1 MTWTTT
7 DDAAIIR
14 IQICLEFRR
23 TEFEAAYR
31 KVQEERGNIDLSAV
45 WIIEPVEIIDK
56 SFEKRR
62 LEEEEAHPIL
72 KHVDR
77 LLV

>member
-1 MTWTTT
+1 MIWTTT
-7 DDAAIIR
+7 EDAAII
-14 IQICLEFRR
+14 QTPICLEYRR

-31 KVQEERGNIDLSAV
+31 KVQEEQGKIDLSAV
-45 WIIEPVEIIDK
+45 WLIEPVEIIDK